1 MRKKTMRNFSK
12 NLIAASVLSATAL
25 GSTAVMAELS
35 GNIGVTSNYLW
46 RGVTQSNDTSAISGG
61 LDWGHD
67 SGFYLGT
74 WASNLSGGDYELDL
88 YGGYGGEYQA
98 FGYDVGVISYQ
109 YPVSET
115 YFHEVAFNGTFSLL
129 NFGVAYTF
137 GSDDNDTDY
146 FSSGDKYYYI
156 GAEGE
161 IKKGLSLGG
170 KFGSYDFDDS
180 DAEDYTHFNVYLTK
194 DDFTF
199 AIDQNNLD
207 DTGAGEDKMRVS
219 ASWSKSFDL

>member
-1 MRKKTMRNFSK
+1 MRNFSK
-12 NLIAASVLSATAL
+12 NLIAASILGATVL
-25 GSTAVMAELS
+25 GSTAAMAELS

-46 RGVTQSNDTSAISGG
+46 RGVTQSADLSAISGG
-61 LDWGHD
+61 LDYANE
-67 SGFYLGT
+67 SGFYVGT
-74 WASNLSGGDYELDL
+74 WASNISGGEYELDL
-88 YGGYGGEYQA
+88 YGGFGSEYKG
-98 FGYDVGVISYQ
+98 FGYDVGVISYE

-115 YFHEVAFNGTFSLL
+115 YFREAYFNGTFSLL

-137 GSDDNDTDY
+137 GSDDDDTDY

-161 IKKGLSLGG
+161 VKAGLSLGG

-199 AIDQNNLD
+199 AIDKNDID
-207 DTGAGEDKMRVS
+207 DDYFDKMRVS